1 MDKRDRRP
9 AQRTNPLNLGIVNNI
24 LLAVGLGV
32 LAAVVTFLALHR
44 FLPVKASDESDED
57 ARNGQTADLEQLRR
71 ENRWAKEI
79 LERMAEGVLVLDESA
94 KPLATNSAGRNL
106 MGFHEDRLPLRLP
119 SGDVLELAEKA
130 LAEGASKEALAS
142 VWFPARMSLW
152 ARAAPMQDGSGV
164 VVVLQDVTN
173 EIGIQR
179 ARREFV
185 AHASHELKSPVTA
198 LRTLAEA
205 IRRAVHE
212 DPGMAEHFSTRMTA
226 EAERLG
232 RLIEDLLDLSRLE
245 EAATPPDQRI
255 DLAEVARHE
264 ADRFEPPAAAAGT
277 TFERRIDPGVWI
289 MGDEG
294 QLGTMIR
301 NLLENAF
308 HYTAPEGL
316 VTIGVFERAGSAF
329 IEVGDTGIGIPL
341 EAQSR
346 VFERFYRVDPGRSRD
361 SGGTGLG
368 LAIAKHVTELHGGQI
383 QVESELGQGSTF
395 TARIPS
401 AVPEQKT
408 VRSLAV

>member
-1 MDKRDRRP
+1 M
-9 AQRTNPLNLGIVNNI
+9 NNL
-24 LLAVGLGV
+24 LLSVGLGV
-32 LAAVVTFLALHR
+32 LAAVVTFIVLDR
-44 FLPVKASDESDED
+44 FFPAQAGEAVDGDVPGGNSAQLD
-57 ARNGQTADLEQLRR
+57 QLRR
-71 ENRWAKEI
+71 ENRWAQEI

-94 KPLATNSAGRNL
+94 KPLSTNSAGRDL
-106 MGFHEDRLPLRLP
+106 MGFHEDMLPARLP
-119 SGDVLELAEKA
+119 SGEVLELAEKA
-130 LAEGASKEALAS
+130 LAEGVSREALAS

-152 ARAAPMQDGSGV
+152 ARAAPLQDGSGV

-185 AHASHELKSPVTA
+185 AHASHELKSPVAA

-212 DPGMAEHFSTRMTA
+212 DPDMAEHFSTRLTA

-232 RLIEDLLDLSRLE
+232 RLIEDLLDLTKLE

-255 DLAEVARHE
+255 DLSEVAQSE
-264 ADRFEPPAAAAGT
+264 ADRFETPASAAGT
-277 TFERRIDPGVWI
+277 SFERHIHPGVWI

-308 HYTAPEGL
+308 HYTPREGR
-316 VTIGVFERAGSAF
+316 VTIEVSERGGNALV
-329 IEVGDTGIGIPL
+329 EVGDTGIGIPL

-346 VFERFYRVDPGRSRD
+346 VFERFYRVDRGRSRD

-368 LAIAKHVTELHGGQI
+368 LAIAKHVIELHGGHI

-401 AVPEQKT
+401 AAPEQGT
-408 VRSLAV
+408 VRSLAG

>member
-1 MDKRDRRP
+1 M
-9 AQRTNPLNLGIVNNI
+9 
-24 LLAVGLGV
+24 
-32 LAAVVTFLALHR
+32 LAAVVTFIVLDR
-44 FLPVKASDESDED
+44 FFPAQAGEAVDGDVPGGNSAQLD
-57 ARNGQTADLEQLRR
+57 QLRR
-71 ENRWAKEI
+71 ENRWAQEI

-94 KPLATNSAGRNL
+94 KPLSTNSAGRDL
-106 MGFHEDRLPLRLP
+106 MGFHEDMLPARLP
-119 SGDVLELAEKA
+119 SGEVLELAEKA
-130 LAEGASKEALAS
+130 LAEGVSREALAS

-152 ARAAPMQDGSGV
+152 ARAAPLQDGSGV

-185 AHASHELKSPVTA
+185 AHASHELKSPVAA

-212 DPGMAEHFSTRMTA
+212 DPDMAEHFSTRLTA

-232 RLIEDLLDLSRLE
+232 RLIEDLLDLTKLE

-255 DLAEVARHE
+255 DLSEVAQSE
-264 ADRFEPPAAAAGT
+264 ADRFETPASAAGT
-277 TFERRIDPGVWI
+277 SFERHIHPGVWI

-308 HYTAPEGL
+308 HYTPREGR
-316 VTIGVFERAGSAF
+316 VTIEVSERGGNALV
-329 IEVGDTGIGIPL
+329 EVGDTGIGIPL

-346 VFERFYRVDPGRSRD
+346 VFERFYRVDRGRSRD

-368 LAIAKHVTELHGGQI
+368 LAIAKHVIELHGGHI

-401 AVPEQKT
+401 AAPEQGT
-408 VRSLAV
+408 VRSLAG

>member
-1 MDKRDRRP
+1 MD
-9 AQRTNPLNLGIVNNI
+9 NL
-24 LLAVGLGV
+24 LLSIGLGV
-32 LAAVVTFLALHR
+32 LAAIVAFIAMDR
-44 FLPVKASDESDED
+44 FVPARAAEAED
-57 ARNGQTADLEQLRR
+57 RDAPGGTSAQLDQLKR

-79 LERMAEGVLVLDESA
+79 LEQMAEGVLVLDESA
-94 KPLATNSAGRNL
+94 KPLSTNSAGRDL
-106 MGFHEDRLPLRLP
+106 MGFHEDMLPVRLP
-119 SGDVLELAEKA
+119 SGEVLELAEKA
-130 LAEGASKEALAS
+130 LAEGVSQEALAS

-152 ARAAPMQDGSGV
+152 ARAAPLQDGSGV
-164 VVVLQDVTN
+164 VVVLQDVTH

-185 AHASHELKSPVTA
+185 AHASHELKSPVAA

-205 IRRAVHE
+205 IHRAVHE
-212 DPGMAEHFSTRMTA
+212 DPDMAEHFSTRLTV

-232 RLIEDLLDLSRLE
+232 RLIEDLLDLSKLE
-245 EAATPPDQRI
+245 EAATPPDRHI
-255 DLAEVARHE
+255 DLSEVAQRE
-264 ADRFEPPAAAAGT
+264 ADRFEPSAAALPT
-277 TFERRIDPGVWI
+277 TFERHIELGVWI

-308 HYTAPEGL
+308 HYTPPEGR
-316 VTIGVFERAGSAF
+316 VTIEVSERGGNAV
-329 IEVGDTGIGIPL
+329 IEISDTGIGIPL

-346 VFERFYRVDPGRSRD
+346 VFERFYRVDRGRSRD
-361 SGGTGLG
+361 RGGTGLG

-401 AVPEQKT
+401 ATPERRT
-408 VRSLAV
+408 VRSLAG